1 MIHESAPVT
10 NAFVSVPAD
19 MGQLNCAAFLAG
31 IIAGVLDSARFVS
44 TLKTTFNIAILLIM
58 FCPSMRVVTRSIS
71 TVLLNDDKHSYHTVI
86 SLILSLSI
94 RRCYDFC
101 CSMHV

>member
-10 NAFVSVPAD
+10 NTYVSVPAD

-44 TLKTTFNIAILLIM
+44 SSTYCMDVTDWDSSCSEKIQKLLRKTQIMTFLAQHQ
-58 FCPSMRVVTRSIS
+58 RG
-71 TVLLNDDKHSYHTVI
+71 KG
-86 SLILSLSI
+86 
-94 RRCYDFC
+94 DFDC
-101 CSMHV
+101 FFSPFEFL

>member
-10 NAFVSVPAD
+10 NTYVSVPAD

-44 TLKTTFNIAILLIM
+44 SSTYCM
-58 FCPSMRVVTRSIS
+58 DVTDRDSRCCEKIQM
-71 TVLLNDDKHSYHTVI
+71 LPKNLNN
-86 SLILSLSI
+86 
-94 RRCYDFC
+94 DFFGATSRGGKGEIEC
-101 CSMHV
+101 FFSPFEFL

>member
-10 NAFVSVPAD
+10 NTYVSVPAD

-44 TLKTTFNIAILLIM
+44 TDT
-58 FCPSMRVVTRSIS
+58 
-71 TVLLNDDKHSYHTVI
+71 Y
-86 SLILSLSI
+86 
-94 RRCYDFC
+94 
-101 CSMHV
+101 